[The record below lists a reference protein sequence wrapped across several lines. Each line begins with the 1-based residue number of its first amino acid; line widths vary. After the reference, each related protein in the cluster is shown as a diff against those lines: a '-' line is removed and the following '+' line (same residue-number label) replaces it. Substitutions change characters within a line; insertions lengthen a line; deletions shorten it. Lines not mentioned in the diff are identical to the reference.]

1 MLFPI
6 DTPLSMVI
14 RIEGFPI
21 GTRMALVIREQDDY
35 TVQMQLLA
43 SDIHVQNR
51 TEAISECFSII
62 SDKSTPNIKL
72 RKDLIME
79 WADCS
84 KELPVL
90 IGWKYTYPL
99 LADLIKELEICDTTI
114 AKTKAHPPSN
124 G

>member
-1 MLFPI
+1 MFPI
-6 DTPLSMVI
+6 DTPLTMAVKI
-14 RIEGFPI
+14 DGFPT
-21 GTRMALVIREQDDY
+21 GLRMALVINEQDDY
-35 TVQMQLLA
+35 TICFKLIA
-43 SDIHVQNR
+43 SDLPVGKENAK
-51 TEAISECFSII
+51 TAIDRE
-62 SDKSTPNIKL
+62 NIKL

-114 AKTKAHPPSN
+114 AVTKELPGN